1 MKQKLL
7 SDKKLRCLSEAFFD
21 AATISAA
28 NDIDGV
34 KAAFKSSN
42 FKMVNGII
50 FHLNA
55 SLRKSEREFVSQCSR
70 LLGTRF
76 GNIGDISNLA
86 WKSVSQSLACG
97 EHKLDKTITF
107 KQFVDAVVESGQRD
121 CRFLA
126 PNALIRFTDDV
137 TSISIGPVEAALSTT
152 LLVGDTGARR
162 GKNWQIGVG
171 KEFRTI
177 FAGDT
182 VVFELSP
189 VSWAVAIKA
198 APGNLGEEAI
208 WLVNVALGLLR
219 LSWPKVAYHMC
230 PAFSEIEGNPFTAR
244 QSRTQHL
251 HLTEGD
257 PSEGGTRSPAYY
269 EIGAAVRDV
278 VASEEFKARAEAIFV
293 PKQKSVGERFSQGLG
308 WMTRGRQTE
317 DRAERMLH
325 FFTAIEAL
333 LSADGKNAPIV
344 QTVARHAAVILS
356 HNAEGRA
363 AIAADCKSLYGTRSA
378 LVHTGKRGVFTED
391 ASKAEA
397 YAEML
402 YMVVLEK
409 VNLATPYQEFYQS
422 LDHASFG
429 SPWPPVDEK
438 QKVHALSADPI
449 D

>member
-21 AATISAA
+21 AAIVSAV
-28 NDIDGV
+28 NNVDGA
-34 KAAFKSSN
+34 KAAFKTAN

-50 FHLNA
+50 FHLTA
-55 SLRKSEREFVSQCSR
+55 SIRKCEREFVSQCSR

-76 GNIGDISNLA
+76 GNNGDISTLA
-86 WKSVSQSLACG
+86 WKSVSQSLARG
-97 EHKLDKTITF
+97 EPDWAIIF
-107 KQFVDAVVESGQRD
+107 NQFVDAVVAPAQRD

-126 PNALIRFTDDV
+126 PNALIRFADDI
-137 TSISIGPVEAALSTT
+137 TSISIGPVEAILSKT
-152 LLVGDTGARR
+152 LLIGDIEATR
-162 GKNWQIGVG
+162 GKNWQIAIGN
-171 KEFRTI
+171 EFQTI
-177 FAGDT
+177 FAGDN

-189 VSWAVAIKA
+189 VSWAVAVKA
-198 APGNLGEEAI
+198 APGNLSEEAV
-208 WLVNVALGLLR
+208 WLVNVAIGLLR
-219 LSWPKVAYHMC
+219 LSWPKVAYPMC
-230 PAFSEIEGNPFTAR
+230 PAFAEIEGNPFTAR
-244 QSRTQHL
+244 SSRTQY
-251 HLTEGD
+251 LTLAAGGV
-257 PSEGGTRSPAYY
+257 SEGGTRRPEYY
-269 EIGAAVRDV
+269 EIGANVRDV
-278 VASEEFKARAEAIFV
+278 VASEEFKARAEAIFS

-333 LSADGKNAPIV
+333 LSADGKNAPII

-356 HNAEGRA
+356 DDAVGRA
-363 AIAADCKSLYGTRSA
+363 AIAAEFKSLYGTRSA
-378 LVHTGKRGVFTED
+378 LVHTGKRGVFAED

-409 VNLATPYQEFYQS
+409 VNLAMPYQELYQS

-429 SPWPPVDEK
+429 LLWPPADEK